1 MENRE
6 CEFNLLDEP
15 WIKVMKRDG
24 TIDEVSLTTVF
35 EQAHLYTDLAG
46 ELATQNVAVL
56 RLLLAVL
63 HTVFSRVDEHGED
76 APIEET
82 DHALDRWGA
91 LWNKNSFPIE
101 PIKAYLH
108 TQHEKFWL
116 FHPERPFGQAL
127 SAAKGTEY
135 SAAKLIGELSESSN
149 KIRLFLPRTGK
160 DKTEISYAEAARWLL
175 YVNGFDDSSVKNI
188 SENKKE
194 KFASPGVGWLGK
206 LGLLFAKGQNLFET
220 LMLNLVLLQN
230 NDEIWKRNQPEWEL
244 EKSDEGQCV
253 EVVIPDNPAE
263 LLTLQSRKIVL
274 IRANNRVTGYKSY
287 SGSFFSGENAFNEK
301 MTVWKPIKEKKKIT
315 GKFQPKRHDFSK
327 QMWRDFAAFVD
338 QKRSTSPL
346 PGISNWINFLQHS
359 KCINEHEK
367 ICFCAIGI
375 EYGANNSSIADIY
388 DDSLSFYL
396 GLLTE
401 AGDILRNL
409 VLDEISKCDDIAEMV
424 GRLAADLVKAAGGRQ
439 GEAVRLRAKGEFYFR
454 LDIPFRKWL
463 SSLDSSQENVEGK
476 IAAQK
481 RWRTIVREVA
491 QSLGEELVE
500 NAGTAA
506 FVGRMVTE
514 KIKGK
519 EVTNHYCAPE
529 VYNKFSYHLKESLK

>member
-24 TIDEVSLTTVF
+24 NIDEVSLTTVF

-76 APIEET
+76 EPIEET

-149 KIRLFLPRTGK
+149 KIRLFPPRTGK

-175 YVNGFDDSSVKNI
+175 YVNGYDDTSAKPKGKNLP
-188 SENKKE
+188 
-194 KFASPGVGWLGK
+194 SPGAGWLGK
-206 LGLLFAKGQNLFET
+206 LGLITAKGKTLFET
-220 LMLNLVLLQN
+220 LMLNLVLLKEDYEPWEPN
-230 NDEIWKRNQPEWEL
+230 VPAWEL
-244 EKSDEGQCV
+244 PKAREG
-253 EVVIPDNPAE
+253 ERIEITIPDNPAA
-263 LLTLQSRKIVL
+263 LLTLQSRRL
-274 IRANNRVTGYKSY
+274 LLERNNHKVTGYRLL
-287 SGSFFSGENAFNEK
+287 GGDFFSRENAFNET
-301 MTVWKPIKEKKKIT
+301 MTVWKSIMERGKST
-315 GKFQPKRHDFSK
+315 GQYQPKRHDSSK
-327 QMWRDFAAFVD
+327 QMWRDFASIVEQND
-338 QKRSTSPL
+338 TKHL
-346 PGISNWINFLQHS
+346 PGIVTWLNYLQNKKYLSQHQ
-359 KCINEHEK
+359 IL
-367 ICFCAIGI
+367 CFSIASVQYKDSDYCAID
-375 EYGANNSSIADIY
+375 EFS
-388 DDSLSFYL
+388 DSLSFYI

-409 VLDEISKCDDIAEMV
+409 ALDEISKCDDVAEIV
-424 GRLAADLVKAAGGRQ
+424 SRLAEDLVKAAGGRQ
-439 GEAVRLRAKGEFYFR
+439 GEAVKLRVKGEFYFR

-491 QSLGEELVE
+491 QSLGKELVE

-506 FVGRMVTE
+506 FVGREIT
-514 KIKGK
+514 K
-519 EVTNHYCAPE
+519 ESKKKEYYCASIAYE
-529 VYNKFSYHLKESLK
+529 KFSSALKKFLK